1 MNASIT
7 TTTTIN
13 AATFGLD
20 SKFDGIVGQFLAMNM
35 SDTGWNW
42 RDAIE
47 ASLERGGTVDFS
59 ETPLGRFFASR
70 ISKGWSWGAAIAEA
84 LDAGHEVDLNEL
96 PFEAFIKAD
105 EAVDEE
111 DGLVSIADADFERAT
126 GWTVGDAIEM
136 AAECRRDARLFKG
149 GRRLH

>member
-1 MNASIT
+1 MNARINN
-7 TTTTIN
+7 TTIN
-13 AATFGLD
+13 AASFGLD
-20 SKFDGIVGQFLAMNM
+20 SKFDGIVGQFLAMSM

-70 ISKGWSWGAAIAEA
+70 VSKGWSWGDAIAEA
-84 LDAGHEVDLNEL
+84 LNAGHEVDLNEL

-105 EAVDEE
+105 EAAVYDV
-111 DGLVSIADADFERAT
+111 VSINDADFERVT
-126 GWTVGDAIEM
+126 GWTAGDAIEM
-136 AAECRRDARLFKG
+136 AAECRRDDRLFKG

>member
-1 MNASIT
+1 MNARIN
-7 TTTTIN
+7 TTIN
-13 AATFGLD
+13 AATFGLNA
-20 SKFDGIVGQFLAMNM
+20 KFDGIVGQFLAMTM

-59 ETPLGRFFASR
+59 ETPLGRFFATKV
-70 ISKGWSWGAAIAEA
+70 SKGWSWGAAIEES

-105 EAVDEE
+105 EAADDDVV
-111 DGLVSIADADFERAT
+111 GIFDADFERVT
-126 GWTVGDAIEM
+126 GWTAGDAIEM
-136 AAECRRDARLFKG
+136 AAECRRDDRLFKG